1 MIQLD
6 GSYGEGGGQI
16 LRTALAC
23 SLLTGKGFTLSNIRK
38 GRKNPGLQAQHLN
51 CVKAASQLCANSI
64 VEGAELHS
72 QTLRFVPGKF
82 EPKNITLDI
91 GTAGSVTL
99 LLQSLLPALIVGK
112 KKVTLTLT
120 GGTDVPWSMP
130 YDYLK
135 EVFLPQLIRYA
146 DIKLELIR
154 RGYYPAGG
162 GQLKLTITPKYTLE
176 TRTTAEPY
184 TLLDPGR
191 LVHIKGVSHASAS
204 LQHATVAERQASAAQ
219 IALKAIDVPVNI
231 TTEYVASTS
240 PGSGITLYAIFA
252 LKKDEIDMLHPIR
265 VGADALG
272 AQGKPS
278 EDVGLEAARELR
290 RNINSKA
297 PVDKH
302 LADNLIPYL
311 ALFGGKLHVQ
321 DITDHTKTNIFVV
334 EQFFGKLFIIDQE
347 SNLISTTTQ
356 A

>member
-16 LRTALAC
+16 LRSALAC
-23 SLLTGKGFTLSNIRK
+23 SLLTGKGFTITNIRK
-38 GRKNPGLQAQHLN
+38 GRKNPGLQAQHLH
-51 CVKAASQLCANSI
+51 CVKAAAMLCANSI

-72 QTLRFVPGKF
+72 TTLRFVPGKF
-82 EPKNITLDI
+82 EPKNLTVDI
-91 GTAGSVTL
+91 GTAGSITL
-99 LLQSLLPALIVGK
+99 LLQSVLPALILGK

-120 GGTDVPWSMP
+120 GGTDVPFSMP

-135 EVFLPQLIRYA
+135 EVFLPQLVRYA
-146 DIKLELIR
+146 EVKLDLIK
-154 RGYYPAGG
+154 RGYYPTGG
-162 GQLKLTITPKYTLE
+162 GQLKLTVTPKYTLE
-176 TRTTAEPY
+176 TKHEAEPY
-184 TLLDPGR
+184 TLLDQGK

-231 TTEYVASTS
+231 TTEYVNSTS
-240 PGSGITLYAIFA
+240 PGSGITLYGIFA
-252 LKKDEIDMLHPIR
+252 IKKDEIDTTHPIR
-265 VGADALG
+265 VGADALS

-311 ALFGGKLHVQ
+311 VLFGGKLHVQ
-321 DITDHTKTNIFVV
+321 EITDHTKTNIFVV
-334 EQFFGKLFIIDQE
+334 EQFFLKTFTIDEQ